1 MGSGPASTSVLE
13 SGGNGVEPSTEP
25 VSTGSNERL
34 SNPEMNEH
42 PGVDNAKRN
51 NRQKRR
57 MATSEGVVD
66 WEKANERVSFY
77 IIKQAKSQA

>member
-1 MGSGPASTSVLE
+1 
-13 SGGNGVEPSTEP
+13 
-25 VSTGSNERL
+25 
-34 SNPEMNEH
+34 MNEH